1 MKNLTPFAVP
11 LTPHQQHLLTQYQ
24 QVNFDPNAFSKANNL
39 SLYDALRFIALPPV
53 QAAVAEFDDLF
64 IKAFERTAAQA
75 RLFAVQVLRTV
86 LTAAT
91 DPIQIC
97 RIAALLVRAAKPIG
111 SFRAAPKSSPR
122 SDSPAPDTA
131 PFTQSDREPAADT
144 KPAPQRSHPAPP
156 NPAISISPVAL
167 RDQKPHQ
174 PPLPPPKTS
183 PTPPATPTRVQPAA
197 KSHATSHPANSPEA
211 TALSQKIATLIAA
224 AGQHISSIAS
234 PPNVSEHPATLLA
247 DSLWQLPGPPP
258 RYPNW
263 INQLLT

>member
-1 MKNLTPFAVP
+1 MKNLTPFVVP

-111 SFRAAPKSSPR
+111 NFRAAPKSSPR
-122 SDSPAPDTA
+122 SDSPAPDAA
-131 PFTQSDREPAADT
+131 PFIQSDREPAADA
-144 KPAPQRSHPAPP
+144 KPNPPRSHPAPP
-156 NPAISISPVAL
+156 NPPISISPNAA

-174 PPLPPPKTS
+174 PPPKTS
-183 PTPPATPTRVQPAA
+183 PTPPATPIRVQPAA
-197 KSHATSHPANSPEA
+197 KSHPTSQLANSPEA

-224 AGQHISSIAS
+224 AGQPISSIAS

-247 DSLWQLPGPPP
+247 DSLWQLPGPSP

-263 INQLLT
+263 INQLLA

>member
-111 SFRAAPKSSPR
+111 NLRAAPKSSPR
-122 SDSPAPDTA
+122 SDSPAPDAA

-144 KPAPQRSHPAPP
+144 KPATQRSHPTPPTPP
-156 NPAISISPVAL
+156 NPAITITPTAA
-167 RDQKPHQ
+167 RDQKTHQ
-174 PPLPPPKTS
+174 PPPQTPS
-183 PTPPATPTRVQPAA
+183 TPPATPIRVQPAA

-224 AGQHISSIAS
+224 AGQPISTLAS